1 MSAQSRSRIVTL
13 NKCSFFMGV
22 PYFIK
27 IFTAYDKNAL
37 EFTISPKLESF
48 QNEIY
53 VRCNDQTDE
62 INKLFIIW
70 PFHYGPKPAINQN
83 QQLISG

>member
-1 MSAQSRSRIVTL
+1 
-13 NKCSFFMGV
+13 MGV

-37 EFTISPKLESF
+37 ESTILPQIGEFSEWG
-48 QNEIY
+48 
-53 VRCNDQTDE
+53 VTDE
-62 INKLFIIW
+62 IDKLFIIW

-83 QQLISG
+83 

>member
-1 MSAQSRSRIVTL
+1 MACCSPGKTRMSAQSRSRIVTL

-37 EFTISPKLESF
+37 ESTIFPQIGEFSE
-48 QNEIY
+48 
-53 VRCNDQTDE
+53 
-62 INKLFIIW
+62 
-70 PFHYGPKPAINQN
+70 
-83 QQLISG
+83 